1 MKTQIKKLEKVIERN
16 DYKKLSL
23 KLAKKTE
30 ELADRIIE
38 KMIELQI
45 VELENLR
52 LKTIQVDDFI
62 DYYLIID
69 SFYFENNCYISSGA
83 LNFNKRNKGRNKSR
97 IYFTNMTAIYTS
109 NDNEALYFLD
119 NFKKYLIKLDEIETK
134 KSEKIKETLKEVENL

>member
-1 MKTQIKKLEKVIERN
+1 MKTKIKKLEKVIERN

-52 LKTIQVDDFI
+52 LKTIKVDDFI

-69 SFYFENNCYISSGA
+69 SFYFENSCYISSGA
-83 LNFNKRNKGRNKSR
+83 LNWNKRNKGRNKDR

-109 NDNEALYFLD
+109 SDKEALYFLD

-134 KSEKIKETLKEVENL
+134 KSEKIKEILKEVENL

>member
-1 MKTQIKKLEKVIERN
+1 MKTKIKKLEKVIERN

-30 ELADRIIE
+30 ELAEMIIK
-38 KMIELQI
+38 KMLELQI
-45 VELENLR
+45 SELDNLK
-52 LKTIQVDDFI
+52 LKTIKVDDFI

-69 SFYFENNCYISSGA
+69 SFYFENTCHLSSGA
-83 LNFNKRNKGRNKSR
+83 LNYNRRNKGRNNNR

-109 NDNEALYFLD
+109 NDKEALYFLN

>member
-1 MKTQIKKLEKVIERN
+1 MKTKIKKLEKVIERN

-30 ELADRIIE
+30 ELAEIIIK
-38 KMIELQI
+38 KMLELQI
-45 VELENLR
+45 SELENLK
-52 LKTIQVDDFI
+52 LKTIKVDDFI

-69 SFYFENNCYISSGA
+69 SFYFENTYITSGA
-83 LNFNKRNKGRNKSR
+83 LNFNKRNKGRNKDL

-109 NDNEALYFLD
+109 NDNEALYFLN